1 MALSHIPDPQTQLAA
16 APQWSAHLNRDQSL
30 LGRCYLVLQRPE
42 TDALAV
48 SDAELAELWAFAR
61 HIRGALSALFAPD
74 HFNYALLMN
83 QDAQVHFHIIP
94 RYKERR
100 QFSGGTFVDPDFG
113 GHYTV
118 SAPRTLDPAA
128 FDALLAVLR
137 KRLSGAA

>member
-1 MALSHIPDPQTQLAA
+1 MALSHIPDLQTQLAA
-16 APQWSAHLNRDQSL
+16 SAHWSAHLNADQGL

-48 SDAELAELWAFAR
+48 TDAELTELWAFAR
-61 HIRGALSALFAPD
+61 HIRTALTALFAPD

-83 QDAQVHFHIIP
+83 QDAQVHFHLIP
-94 RYKERR
+94 RYHDRR

-128 FDALLAVLR
+128 FQALLAALR
-137 KRLSGAA
+137 KQLSPA